1 LVAETAEIGL
11 KHFDFEKLANKK
23 TYDEGF
29 EYGKMAGEKISQALQ
44 KGGLENRARRL
55 LVNLTNHLNRLA
67 SEENDN
73 NISETEEQSI
83 IQKLSNSRR
92 LSGTGD
98 STQNTGTGL
107 TFLSPTSAFGSIR
120 GGGSDSLSEEQF

>member
-1 LVAETAEIGL
+1 MR
-11 KHFDFEKLANKK
+11 

-29 EYGKMAGEKISQALQ
+29 EYGKMAGEKIFQALQ
-44 KGGLENRARRL
+44 KGGLENRVRRL

-67 SEENDN
+67 NEENDN

-92 LSGTGD
+92 LSGTGN
-98 STQNTGTGL
+98 SNENTGTGL
-107 TFLSPTSAFGSIR
+107 AFLSPASTFGSIKV
-120 GGGSDSLSEEQF
+120 GPD